1 MKKSHPQPEPQ
12 NPETQNPEPLYA
24 QVNKNRRGGP
34 RIPSPEEIQAA
45 NRRQPLQETS
55 PYDTPRGRSNTQEN
69 TPYNTPRMGAGG
81 YDTPPSQRPLE
92 TPYAPQ
98 YPLGA
103 TRAAAAGRSSR
114 EPSPENPT
122 NPYAV
127 VNLATG
133 ETEFQEQRNPL
144 YDSPS
149 GSTQDLRAPQKQE
162 EHLYAEI
169 DPRTQSGRAPHKPIE
184 TVYATLGMGA
194 EGGQE
199 SQQRENP
206 LYEGVGRAATPPPQ
220 TPKDM
225 VTSKLLQHKE
235 FQYGVRETQEWCTV
249 VFGNPHALNE
259 QLSKILENP
268 QGADKVLWDFAA
280 HPESVGKLAGRQ
292 VLGVKSPDRKAAEDG
307 FSPLCSALERHIHK
321 TQKLHKQF
329 TRELERSEK
338 QESPER
344 DEHRRHH
351 HRRHHARGQSP
362 DSPEH
367 SPQRQRHGEKGMAYA
382 M

>member
-1 MKKSHPQPEPQ
+1 MKKSHPEPQ

-24 QVNKNRRGGP
+24 QVDKSRRRGGP

-45 NRRQPLQETS
+45 NRRQPLQEAS

-69 TPYNTPRMGAGG
+69 TPYNTPRMGAGA

-206 LYEGVGRAATPPPQ
+206 IYEGVGRAATPPPQ

-225 VTSKLLQHKE
+225 VTSKLLQHE
-235 FQYGVRETQEWCTV
+235 GFQYGVREVQVWCKTV
-249 VFGNPHALNE
+249 YNNEHALNE
-259 QLSKILENP
+259 QLAKVLEDP
-268 QGADKVLWDFAA
+268 QGADKVLWNLAA
-280 HPESVGKLAGRQ
+280 HPESAGKIAGRQ
-292 VLGVKSPDRKAAEDG
+292 VLGIKSPDRKEAEEG
-307 FSPLCSALERHIHK
+307 FSHLCSALERHIDK
-321 TQKLHKQF
+321 TKKLHKQF
-329 TRELERSEK
+329 TREIERGEK
-338 QESPER
+338 QKSPER
-344 DEHRRHH
+344 DEHRHH